1 MKLLEETNNYLI
13 MQAINISVIIPHY
26 NIPEL
31 LVRALRSI
39 PQRKDVQIIVVDDG
53 SPDADKYIERY
64 PELSMPNVEYYPQPH
79 CGLAGRMRNIGLQ
92 YAKGEWITF
101 LDADDLFA
109 KDADKIFAEIQ
120 QYNEDIVFYRSIAVK
135 NDDLLTP
142 SNRYG
147 FDSLFTIE
155 SKKEQERYFRYLYSS
170 PIGKFIKKDLITTN
184 NIRFEEVP
192 YWNDVYFSVY
202 TGICA
207 KDVRVCTDVL
217 YVITERCGSLT
228 SDIKDNKKERLN
240 KCNIRLGVALR
251 TYRLLCEHKIYFPIE
266 DHHLTKA
273 VGLFRSKDKREYFL
287 LLLKVLFIC
296 PACTI
301 FYIKKDLLYAYHKIV
316 KP

>member
-1 MKLLEETNNYLI
+1 
-13 MQAINISVIIPHY
+13 MQTIKISVIIPHY

-31 LVRALRSI
+31 LMRALRSI

-53 SPDADKYIERY
+53 SPDADMYIERY
-64 PELSMPNVEYYPQPH
+64 PELSKPNVEYYPQPH
-79 CGLAGRMRNIGLQ
+79 CGLAGRMRNIGLE

-109 KDADKIFAEIQ
+109 IDADKIFAEIQ
-120 QYNEDIVFYRSIAVK
+120 QYNEDIVFYKSIAVK

-155 SKKEQERYFRYLYSS
+155 PKEEQERYFRYLYSS

-192 YWNDVYFSVY
+192 YWNDVYFSAY

-207 KDVRVCTDVL
+207 KDIRVCTDVL

-228 SDIKDNKKERLN
+228 SDVKDSKQERLN
-240 KCNIRLGVALR
+240 KCNIRLDVALR
-251 TYRLLCEHKIYFPIE
+251 TYRLLCEHNIYFPIE

-273 VGLFRSKDKREYFL
+273 IGLFRSMDKIEYFL
-287 LLLKVLFIC
+287 LLLKMLFIS

-301 FYIKKDLLYAYHKIV
+301 YYIKKDFLYAYHKII
-316 KP
+316 KS

>member
-1 MKLLEETNNYLI
+1 
-13 MQAINISVIIPHY
+13 MQTIKISVIIPHY

-31 LVRALRSI
+31 LMRALRSI

-64 PELSMPNVEYYPQPH
+64 PELSKPNVEFYQQPH
-79 CGLAGRMRNIGLQ
+79 CGLAGRMRNIGLE

-109 KDADKIFAEIQ
+109 IDADKIFAEIQ
-120 QYNEDIVFYRSIAVK
+120 QYNEDIVFYKSIAVK

-155 SKKEQERYFRYLYSS
+155 PKEEQERYFRYLYSS

-192 YWNDVYFSVY
+192 YWNDVYFSAY

-207 KDVRVCTDVL
+207 KDIRVCTDVL

-228 SDIKDNKKERLN
+228 SDVKDSKQERLN
-240 KCNIRLGVALR
+240 KCNIRLDVALR
-251 TYRLLCEHKIYFPIE
+251 TYRLLCEHNIYFPIE

-273 VGLFRSKDKREYFL
+273 IGLFRSMDKIEYFL
-287 LLLKVLFIC
+287 LLLKMLFIC
-296 PACTI
+296 PACSI
-301 FYIKKDLLYAYHKIV
+301 YYIKKDFLYAYHKII
-316 KP
+316 KS

>member
-1 MKLLEETNNYLI
+1 
-13 MQAINISVIIPHY
+13 MQTIKISVIIPHY

-31 LVRALRSI
+31 LMRALRSI

-53 SPDADKYIERY
+53 SSDADKYIERY
-64 PELSMPNVEYYPQPH
+64 PELSKPNVEYYPQPH
-79 CGLAGRMRNIGLQ
+79 CGLAGRMRNIGLE

-109 KDADKIFAEIQ
+109 IDADKIFAEIQ
-120 QYNEDIVFYRSIAVK
+120 QYNEDIVFYKSIAVK

-155 SKKEQERYFRYLYSS
+155 PKEEQERYFRYLYSS
-170 PIGKFIKKDLITTN
+170 PIAKFIKKDLITTN

-192 YWNDVYFSVY
+192 YWNDVYFSAY

-207 KDVRVCTDVL
+207 KDIRVCTDVL

-228 SDIKDNKKERLN
+228 SDVKDSKQERLN
-240 KCNIRLGVALR
+240 KCNIRLDVALR
-251 TYRLLCEHKIYFPIE
+251 TYRLLCEHNIYFPIE

-273 VGLFRSKDKREYFL
+273 IGLFRSMDKIEYFL
-287 LLLKVLFIC
+287 LLLKMLFIS

-301 FYIKKDLLYAYHKIV
+301 YYIKKDFLYAYHKII
-316 KP
+316 KS